1 MKVFSFFSGKGGV
14 GNTIITIL
22 LASYLAYMLNLKV
35 LVVDMEK
42 PDGRILPFRKGD
54 IQQLQ
59 TVGAPLYNYSKV
71 NPMPLPDMYYDI
83 REYGLAVGEYSESKV
98 NEFVDI
104 LKRVKEQAKLDVMLL
119 DFPARYGDNLPVHIL
134 AQKRVLDAVYVPTG
148 LEQQERRS
156 ACIAAMGLSS
166 CGVKT
171 RIVWNDVDADIV
183 KRGTPLD
190 LAEQDTAFLQKYGVT
205 YSPVRI
211 KHFRKATQTAEE
223 QCFVRSTVCWPDK
236 YVRLW
241 CPELITLFEE
251 ICQTLEIS

>member
-1 MKVFSFFSGKGGV
+1 MKAFSFFSGKGGV
-14 GNTIITIL
+14 GKTTLSIMF
-22 LASYLAYMLNLKV
+22 ASFLAYCRNLKV
-35 LVVDMEK
+35 LLIDMEK
-42 PDGRILPFRKGD
+42 PDGCILPFRKGD

-59 TVGAPLYNYSKV
+59 TAGAPLYNYAQAY
-71 NPMPLPDMYYDI
+71 PMPCPSNYFNI
-83 REYGLAVGEYSESKV
+83 EEYGLAIGEYSKQKV
-98 NEFVDI
+98 IEFVCD
-104 LKRVKEQAKLDVMLL
+104 LKKVKEKGNWDVMIL

-134 AQKRVLDAVYVPTG
+134 AKEGLLDAVYVPTG

-156 ACIAAMGLSS
+156 ACIASMGLAS

-171 RIVWNDVDADIV
+171 KIVWNDVDADIV
-183 KRGTPLD
+183 KRGKPLA
-190 LAEQDTAFLQKYGVT
+190 LAEQVTAFLQEYGVT

-211 KHFRKATQTAEE
+211 KHFRKATQTTED

-251 ICQTLEIS
+251 ICNTLEI